1 MTKRPGT
8 YLLKKCPV
16 IPFDQETGNISV
28 KRAISKPSATLGGT
42 ITTSTIPLFSDK
54 LMMHCIYILNDF
66 GLIGAGAGAFF
77 TLGNDLSMKAIMV
90 SKDIFFYSQEGI
102 EIKIKNGWFE
112 EPPQMED
119 RAAIIKKGN

>member
-1 MTKRPGT
+1 
-8 YLLKKCPV
+8 
-16 IPFDQETGNISV
+16 
-28 KRAISKPSATLGGT
+28 
-42 ITTSTIPLFSDK
+42 
-54 LMMHCIYILNDF
+54 
-66 GLIGAGAGAFF
+66 
-77 TLGNDLSMKAIMV
+77 MKAIMV